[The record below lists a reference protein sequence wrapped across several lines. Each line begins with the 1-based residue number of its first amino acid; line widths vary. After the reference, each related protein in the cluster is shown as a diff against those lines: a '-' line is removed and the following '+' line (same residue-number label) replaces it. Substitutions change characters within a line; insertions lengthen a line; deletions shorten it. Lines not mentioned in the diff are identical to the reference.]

1 MTSAAAVYRLNRVNA
16 VAWAGLAAIAV
27 YFGVLTHAVGAWP
40 YDEWMVLILAPALL
54 AIGTVIIVA
63 VTRDD
68 EQPLTTLIVVALAAK
83 LAASFVR
90 YFVTVSL
97 YGTGDS
103 IAYDRAGTE
112 IADRSTGEN

>member
-1 MTSAAAVYRLNRVNA
+1 MTSAAAVYRLNRANA
-16 VAWAGLAAIAV
+16 VAAAGLVAIAV
-27 YFGVLTHAVGAWP
+27 YFGVLAHAVRGWP
-40 YDEWMVLILAPALL
+40 YDKWMVLILAPALL

-68 EQPLTTLIVVALAAK
+68 EQPLTTLIVAALVAK

-90 YFVTVSL
+90 YFVTISL

-103 IAYDRAGTE
+103 IGYDRAGRPE
-112 IADRSTGEN
+112 I